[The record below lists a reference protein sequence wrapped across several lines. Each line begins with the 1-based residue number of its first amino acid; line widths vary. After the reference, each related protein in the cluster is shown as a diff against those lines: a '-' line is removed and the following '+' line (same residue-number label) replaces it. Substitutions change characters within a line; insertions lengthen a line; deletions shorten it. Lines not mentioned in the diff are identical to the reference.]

1 MHVVAVN
8 PKKCGAV
15 LAPRDFVRRPEFV
28 DEGLSFAH
36 ARTIYLTIMA
46 LWGLCPILYAKEYQ
60 VKRPVPGG
68 HFGEESSLRDWLGEA
83 KAKQVYLILRDR
95 ILSGAFAFGVKLPTE
110 NELAEYYSVSRVTV
124 RRALGE
130 LARERFIERRRSAGT
145 RVVYRPSPAPMT
157 ADISGV
163 LANLADMGRC
173 TAVKLLSFDYV
184 PAAGTV
190 AQALGVGPDQ
200 LLQRSIRVRA
210 VDRVPFSYLTTHVP
224 ESVAVTFTKQ
234 ELASRP
240 LLELLDRAGVKVE
253 HARQRISAGLAT
265 PDVANALEVRAGS
278 PLIELVRVVCD
289 QSGRAVE
296 HLHALYRPDR
306 YAFEMDLV
314 RSGTT
319 DINAWSPVDRNSV
332 RANAT
337 RSSTGI

>member
-1 MHVVAVN
+1 
-8 PKKCGAV
+8 
-15 LAPRDFVRRPEFV
+15 
-28 DEGLSFAH
+28 
-36 ARTIYLTIMA
+36 MA
-46 LWGLCPILYAKEYQ
+46 ADG
-60 VKRPVPGG
+60 
-68 HFGEESSLRDWLGEA
+68 SLDVRDWLGEA

-95 ILSGAFAFGVKLPTE
+95 ILSGAFGFGAKLPTE
-110 NELAEYYSVSRVTV
+110 NELAEYYAVSRVTV

-145 RVVYRPSPAPMT
+145 RVIYRAAPAPVV

-163 LANLADMGRC
+163 LANIADMGRR

-184 PAAGTV
+184 PATGAV
-190 AQALGVGPDQ
+190 AEALGVDAES
-200 LLQRSIRVRA
+200 LLQRSIRVRS

-240 LLELLDRAGVKVE
+240 LLELLERAGVKVE
-253 HARQRISAGLAT
+253 NARQRIGAGLAT
-265 PDVANALEVRAGS
+265 PDVAEALDIRAGS
-278 PLIELVRVVCD
+278 PLIELVRVVFD

-314 RSGTT
+314 RSGTSGT
-319 DINAWSPVDRNSV
+319 KAWSPAVPKDGA
-332 RANAT
+332 RAEVTSPNPRT
-337 RSSTGI
+337 